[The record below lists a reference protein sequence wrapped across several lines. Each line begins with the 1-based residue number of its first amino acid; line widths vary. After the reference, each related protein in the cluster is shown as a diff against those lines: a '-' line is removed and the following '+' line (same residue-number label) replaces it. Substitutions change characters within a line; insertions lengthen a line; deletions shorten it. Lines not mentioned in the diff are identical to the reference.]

1 MSDDLQAAV
10 DAADRAAVG
19 DSNDSEIGALRDAL
33 DEALSQLEG
42 YGVTIERKDW
52 DADDEA

>member
-42 YGVTIERKDW
+42 YGVTIERNDW